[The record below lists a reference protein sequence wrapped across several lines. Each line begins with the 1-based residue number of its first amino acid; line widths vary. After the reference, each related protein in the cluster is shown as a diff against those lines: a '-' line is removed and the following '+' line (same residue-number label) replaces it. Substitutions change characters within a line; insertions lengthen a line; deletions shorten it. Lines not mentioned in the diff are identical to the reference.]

1 MRYLIMKC
9 DESWAYNVEKIPVT
23 ITDDWLTY
31 YRTHNIDYWF
41 EVWELKKDKSFKC
54 IKEYDEAV
62 EFDGLG

>member
-1 MRYLIMKC
+1 MKYLIIKC
-9 DESWAYNVEKIPVT
+9 DESWTYSVEKIPVAM
-23 ITDDWLTY
+23 TDDWLTY

-41 EVWELKKDKSFKC
+41 EVWKLKRDGSFEC